1 MLETVSR
8 PEDTMGRKT
17 LFLYF
22 MGLKSTGDKKG
33 ITRWLIQSDKIS
45 GSRRTDSVI
54 GKRGCSRKTL
64 YALPDNLRMDSM
76 TIKIYIYTYIALL
89 R

>member
-1 MLETVSR
+1 MLETMSR

-17 LFLYF
+17 LFLYS

-45 GSRRTDSVI
+45 GSR
-54 GKRGCSRKTL
+54 
-64 YALPDNLRMDSM
+64 
-76 TIKIYIYTYIALL
+76 
-89 R
+89 

>member
-1 MLETVSR
+1 MLETVSS

-54 GKRGCSRKTL
+54 GMRGCSRKT
-64 YALPDNLRMDSM
+64 YALPHNLRMDSM
-76 TIKIYIYTYIALL
+76 TIKIYMCIHT
-89 R
+89 